1 MTMDMDRDM
10 SKYASLLQ
18 TAKAEHDLGDLKSA
32 YSTYIKAHA
41 VVTRVLESQI
51 VFRDQDSLKSV
62 PDNYTQLFAHAQEI
76 LRRTKD
82 IVEQAKANQK
92 RKPALAST
100 ASSASPSGSDTLL
113 PMGATSKS
121 STKSLAR
128 PELRSSPSSMSQ
140 RTIKTVS
147 TLTDK
152 RTKRNIPMIPI
163 SPLMKQYLIH
173 NYALT
178 QVTQRFEQA
187 KHESSSHGSPSHTG
201 SRDLAHLRRL
211 IEDVRIQ
218 RAKVDLVN
226 NQIQS
231 VASATI
237 TTWDPDVIAKQ
248 ITIID
253 TQLFKEVTIPR
264 DLVRPD
270 RKLSPAQYCIDFE
283 NYVAHSVAHLLLQEW
298 NTLRQPAPASSS
310 STSKNGPPNA
320 VAHMIRIAQI
330 LLHVY
335 RNFNG
340 FMAIMRALTSPE
352 IKRMHRLWSGVNSKT
367 KDTFRRL
374 ISISNEQ
381 GHLRGYMDTLLQKL
395 EAFQDV
401 GKDAVVA
408 IPWMR
413 YHQDEVKAI
422 INSYLTGHESKD
434 GSSDVVLSA
443 PGARKLS
450 AVTAILLQCRTNEP
464 NAIDRLDLQERSAQA
479 TTKNREAV
487 AVDGLR
493 TPLTPIWD
501 LVSLGSGDPTLHHWL
516 LSRPF
521 LNKQQLIDESLEIE
535 PLFNGEELPCFETP
549 LDCDDDNSSELSVSL
564 SGGNQEDLHQDDSFE
579 HVIAPE
585 HDLEPLP
592 SSPSQSLG
600 KDKRPAISRSPVS
613 ESEISA
619 IMNELLDDDSVENG
633 LFEDDSA
640 GSANETTTHSN
651 DRLDRLKGS
660 PGRTRDVLEFLG
672 IDPDEYSGSDND
684 DDGGEIRIDSVNKG
698 KGKAVEQEENEEI
711 DNLIAKVKGL
721 VHDSRSHTENLEHE
735 TLRTLDSFEEDFQE
749 STEAGSTRKFEPM
762 QQGTEE
768 DELQFHNDPI
778 PSPPVVPSTTFGASL
793 ESLRAQLGNFD
804 NDSLDAPTAIDKNTD
819 DLVTSTPTSTE
830 LPGENA
836 HVDQFTN
843 LNGQHDTQS
852 ASPSSSHASSQ
863 SQTSPPAASNPFAP
877 FIIHKPADHDSGS
890 LGTSPPPTIGSIGK
904 GRRRKIQTDRSKQS
918 PEHSTSPPGD
928 KTPLAFSPPRS
939 LFSTSTI
946 DLSKDDKA
954 AIEARAKMSL
964 AGFLNKASAN
974 SSPSVLDE
982 SALTRDHGLV
992 NDKDDGSVKVS
1003 AAGAVSTKD
1012 ETGPLNTKGPDA
1024 ATITLHELDKD
1035 TLDSSQ
1041 PYLEVLASS
1050 SSHVSTTLQTMTATT
1065 TASVTTH
1072 SSKDGE
1078 KHEPST
1084 LGDVSE
1090 DSSSKISPDM
1100 TSNDSALDSE
1110 AKDVKEAPIVDGGD
1124 SKDTQSHHDESGL
1137 SPDFG
1142 MDDSRDGMLSAGE
1155 GPAEGKSPRARQRRR
1170 IVAGGVI
1177 SLPTPAK
1184 SLASMGSTSSLSA
1197 AFKAGGGLDK
1207 AKEGSGSEGKGSPE
1221 IQGVEDQVETEG
1233 KQPIIEG
1240 EHVLR
1245 NETMEN
1251 SDRS

>member
-10 SKYASLLQ
+10 SEYASLLQ
-18 TAKAEHDLGDLKSA
+18 TAKAEHDLGHLKSA
-32 YSTYIKAHA
+32 YSLYIKAHA
-41 VVTRVLESQI
+41 MVTRILGSQI

-92 RKPALAST
+92 KKPALAS
-100 ASSASPSGSDTLL
+100 SASTSASESILL
-113 PMGATSKS
+113 MSVTSKS
-121 STKSLAR
+121 STKSLVR
-128 PELRSSPSSMSQ
+128 PELKSSPSSMSQ

-163 SPLMKQYLIH
+163 SPLMKQYLTH

-187 KHESSSHGSPSHTG
+187 KHDSSSHGSPSHSG

-218 RAKVDLVN
+218 RAKVDFVN

-237 TTWDPDVIAKQ
+237 TSWDPDVIAKQ
-248 ITIID
+248 LTIID
-253 TQLFKEVTIPR
+253 TQLFKEVAIPR

-283 NYVAHSVAHLLLQEW
+283 NYVAHSIAHLLLQEW
-298 NTLRQPAPASSS
+298 NTLRQPAQASSS

-320 VAHMIRIAQI
+320 VAHMIRVAQI

-340 FMAIMRALTSPE
+340 FMAIMHALASPE

-374 ISISNEQ
+374 VNISHDL

-413 YHQDEVKAI
+413 YHQDEVKSI

-464 NAIDRLDLQERSAQA
+464 NVIDRLDLQERSAQA

-493 TPLTPIWD
+493 TPLAPIWD
-501 LVSLGSGDPTLHHWL
+501 LVSLGSGDPVLQHWL

-549 LDCDDDNSSELSVSL
+549 LDCDDDNSSELSVSV
-564 SGGNQEDLHQDDSFE
+564 SGGNQDDLHQDDSFE

-592 SSPSQSLG
+592 SSLSQSS

-640 GSANETTTHSN
+640 GSANETTAPSN

-672 IDPDEYSGSDND
+672 IDPEEYSGSDND
-684 DDGGEIRIDSVNKG
+684 DDGGELKIDSVS
-698 KGKAVEQEENEEI
+698 KGKAKALEQEESEEI
-711 DNLIAKVKGL
+711 DSLIAKVKGL
-721 VHDSRSHTENLEHE
+721 VHESKSHNKKLEHE
-735 TLRTLDSFEEDFQE
+735 TLRTQDSFDEDYQE
-749 STEAGSTRKFEPM
+749 STEAESTRKFEPM

-768 DELQFHNDPI
+768 DELQFYDDPI
-778 PSPPVVPSTTFGASL
+778 PSPHVMPSATSFGATL
-793 ESLRAQLGNFD
+793 ESLRAQLGNLD
-804 NDSLDAPTAIDKNTD
+804 NDPLEGSTVIDKNKD
-819 DLVTSTPTSTE
+819 DLATSTPKSADV
-830 LPGENA
+830 PGENA
-836 HVDQFTN
+836 HIYHSTN
-843 LNGQHDTQS
+843 SNGQQDTQS
-852 ASPSSSHASSQ
+852 TSPSSSHTFSQ
-863 SQTSPPAASNPFAP
+863 SQTSPSATSNPFAP
-877 FIIHKPADHDSGS
+877 FIIHKPTDHDSGS
-890 LGTSPPPTIGSIGK
+890 LGTSPPPSSGSIGK
-904 GRRRKIQTDRSKQS
+904 GRRRKIQTDRSRQS
-918 PEHSTSPPGD
+918 PEYSTSPPGD
-928 KTPLAFSPPRS
+928 KSPTAFSPPKS

-946 DLSKDDKA
+946 DLSKEDMA
-954 AIEARAKMSL
+954 VIEARAKMSL
-964 AGFLNKASAN
+964 AGFLNRASN
-974 SSPSVLDE
+974 SPPSVLDE
-982 SALTRDHGLV
+982 SALARDHGLV
-992 NDKDDGSVKVS
+992 NDKDDGNVKVS
-1003 AAGAVSTKD
+1003 AAGVVSTKD
-1012 ETGPLNTKGPDA
+1012 VFAPLDTKGSDT
-1024 ATITLHELDKD
+1024 ATVTLHELDKN
-1035 TLDSSQ
+1035 TLDSFQ
-1041 PYLEVLASS
+1041 PSLEYLVSS

-1065 TASVTTH
+1065 TSVTIH
-1072 SSKDGE
+1072 SPTDGE
-1078 KHEPST
+1078 KQESST
-1084 LGDVSE
+1084 LSDKSE
-1090 DSSSKISPDM
+1090 DSSNKLILDTS
-1100 TSNDSALDSE
+1100 SNDPPLDSE
-1110 AKDVKEAPIVDGGD
+1110 SKGVKEASTVDGDGN
-1124 SKDTQSHHDESGL
+1124 SKNTQSHHDDSGL
-1137 SPDFG
+1137 SPD
-1142 MDDSRDGMLSAGE
+1142 MSKDDSRDGMLSAGE

-1184 SLASMGSTSSLSA
+1184 SLATMGSTTSLSG
-1197 AFKAGGGLDK
+1197 AFKIGGGLDE
-1207 AKEGSGSEGKGSPE
+1207 AKLEGSGEGKVSPE
-1221 IQGVEDQVETEG
+1221 MQEPEGRVQTDDKEPITEG
-1233 KQPIIEG
+1233 EQ
-1240 EHVLR
+1240 V
-1245 NETMEN
+1245 
-1251 SDRS
+1251 